1 VIDVPF
7 RRGQPGHVTI
17 GPVPE
22 CPHGSDRGSSLAD
35 QARAATL
42 PLRPLTTGE
51 LLDAAVVLLRARPV
65 RLVWLGIALAVAEQL
80 VLFPLRRLSDQDLS
94 LLPATGRLTQFG
106 LLVMA
111 GFATEAACIAL
122 LGGVAAREGPRALL
136 GPAAPV
142 RPPARLGAVAVVAIL
157 AAAVVSLGAWAFPV
171 LLSPLQ
177 SAGIPLAVILTIVC
191 WPIPY
196 GLVGLAAPAVV
207 LDQRGPVRALGRSI
221 RLASRDALRAVWI
234 RVLGYLGWV
243 LIRYAL
249 VGATIALVELFF
261 TSPSST
267 VDAILLAGAAILVN
281 ALAYPMLGCLD
292 VALHL
297 ESRMRS
303 EGLDIQLRGAL
314 RRGVSA
320 QVALAAPGRRG
331 AA

>member
-1 VIDVPF
+1 
-7 RRGQPGHVTI
+7 
-17 GPVPE
+17 
-22 CPHGSDRGSSLAD
+22 
-35 QARAATL
+35 
-42 PLRPLTTGE
+42 
-51 LLDAAVVLLRARPV
+51 
-65 RLVWLGIALAVAEQL
+65 
-80 VLFPLRRLSDQDLS
+80 
-94 LLPATGRLTQFG
+94 
-106 LLVMA
+106 
-111 GFATEAACIAL
+111 
-122 LGGVAAREGPRALL
+122 
-136 GPAAPV
+136 
-142 RPPARLGAVAVVAIL
+142 
-157 AAAVVSLGAWAFPV
+157 
-171 LLSPLQ
+171 
-177 SAGIPLAVILTIVC
+177 
-191 WPIPY
+191 
-196 GLVGLAAPAVV
+196 LAAPAVV